1 MKYLKHVLGIDVTYY
16 EGSIAHLPNFISF
29 RYEVKKVSL
38 DGIRA
43 VFVYPKSELEQVAAL
58 KKQLNKM
65 HEIVDVPVVLI
76 LDKLTSRFKEYLLRE
91 KIAFVVDKKQ
101 IYLPF
106 LAVYL
111 QERGD
116 APKLNREEILP
127 SAQMLLLYFI
137 YEGGRELTTI
147 KAAKDLELTPTS
159 ISRASKQLED
169 FGLLKSKRAGV
180 LKILYFEGAP
190 NDLFCKAQNYLV
202 NPVKRTVYIPKEK
215 LGTDLLKSGYSAL
228 SDLSELNAPKVECYA
243 SVSISSFKDCM
254 TYNLIDANYQVAVQ
268 MWRYDPRK
276 LSKTNTV
283 DELSLA
289 LSLKDDA
296 DERVEVAVDN
306 MLNNALE
313 RIYD

>member
-1 MKYLKHVLGIDVTYY
+1 MNYIKHVLGIDVKYDKETV
-16 EGSIAHLPNFISF
+16 EHLPNFISF
-29 RYEVKKVSL
+29 RYDVKRVTL
-38 DGIRA
+38 NGIRA
-43 VFVYPKSELEQVAAL
+43 VFVYPKAELEQVAAL
-58 KKQLNKM
+58 KKQLVKLHDLVNS
-65 HEIVDVPVVLI
+65 PVVLI
-76 LDKLTSRFKEYLLRE
+76 LDRLTSRFKEYLLRE

-106 LAVYL
+106 MAVYL

-116 APKLNREEILP
+116 AIKQIRHEILP

-147 KAAKDLELTPTS
+147 NAAKNLELTPTS

-169 FGLLKSKRAGV
+169 LGLLKSKRVGV
-180 LKILYFEGAP
+180 FKILYFEGAP
-190 NDLFCKAQNYLV
+190 NDLFYRAQIYLV

-215 LGTDLLKSGYSAL
+215 LEADLLKSGYSAL

-243 SVSISSFKDCM
+243 TASISCYKDCM
-254 TYNLIDANYQVAVQ
+254 TYDLIDANHQVAVQ
-268 MWRYDPRK
+268 MWRYDPKK

-289 LSLKDDA
+289 LSLK
-296 DERVEVAVDN
+296 E
-306 MLNNALE
+306 
-313 RIYD
+313 